1 MDNEEYAEDQPP
13 QGQRGHSQPILGQEG
28 HNWINVQVN
37 SYHQI
42 AQRAHARFGRR
53 YNIEWK
59 FTIAFWTLFV
69 VAAGFVLSVDTS
81 SLPTGGAAIVLMI
94 ATILVVGF
102 LLWLFWLWLRWMTLA
117 DEYDRQLSINCQD
130 RIREELELNYTD
142 DKLNE
147 ITERL
152 EKRRKIVQG
161 VHIASMYNFFVAV
174 AFAVFFLFLVGT
186 KGCSSSP
193 AVPAS
198 DMRIEQGSL
207 EIEGTATLKLGNQ

>member
-1 MDNEEYAEDQPP
+1 MNDEHNSQEQPP
-13 QGQRGHSQPILGQEG
+13 EGHGGQSQPMPGQKEQ
-28 HNWINVQVN
+28 NRINLRVN

-42 AQRAHARFGRR
+42 AERAHARFDRR
-53 YNIEWK
+53 YNAEWK

-69 VAAGFVLSVDTS
+69 VAAGFVLSVDRS
-81 SLPTGGAAIVLMI
+81 SLPTGGAAMVLMI

-152 EKRRKIVQG
+152 EKRRKIVRG

-174 AFAVFFLFLVGT
+174 AFAVFFLLLVGT

-207 EIEGTATLKLGNQ
+207 EMEGTATLKLGNQ